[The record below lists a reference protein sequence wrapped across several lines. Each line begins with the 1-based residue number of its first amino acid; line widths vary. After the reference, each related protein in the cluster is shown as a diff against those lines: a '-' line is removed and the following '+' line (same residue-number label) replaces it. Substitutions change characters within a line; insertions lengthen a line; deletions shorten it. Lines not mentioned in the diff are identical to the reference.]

1 MSALLKNKLAARAA
15 QGNPIRVGFVG
26 SGRMGTGAICQ
37 IGQMAGMEVTA
48 IADINTDRAVEAFE
62 KSEVKPQLVTV
73 CNEAAEAKR
82 LISQGQRIATQDWRL
97 LLEIGVD
104 VIVESTGVPEVGA
117 EVAMQAI
124 LNHIHVVMLNVETDV
139 VVGPI
144 LTSMADRSGVVYTV
158 SSGDEPGLIG
168 ELYDRYTSLGFKVVA
183 TGKSPSSIGEY
194 DRYATPDSVRAD
206 AERLKINPH
215 FLVTFRDATKTMI
228 EMAAVSNYTGLRADV
243 RGMHGPVA
251 GVEEICRF
259 FRPKAEGGELN
270 GTGVIDYAR
279 PLKNE
284 DGSIDFFRS
293 VTPGVFMVIYTDN
306 EQIREDLDYLDV
318 YGDNGY
324 YVMYTPYHLV
334 TNEIPLSIVQAV
346 DFGEPTVFPKYGL
359 VSEVFAAAK
368 KPLKKGETIDGAG
381 GFAVYS
387 LVDDYETCKQEN
399 VVPLGLLTNA
409 KLTRDVEKD
418 QVITYDMV
426 EINKES
432 ALYHL
437 RCLQDSMAK
446 A

>member
-1 MSALLKNKLAARAA
+1 
-15 QGNPIRVGFVG
+15 
-26 SGRMGTGAICQ
+26 
-37 IGQMAGMEVTA
+37 
-48 IADINTDRAVEAFE
+48 
-62 KSEVKPQLVTV
+62 
-73 CNEAAEAKR
+73 
-82 LISQGQRIATQDWRL
+82 
-97 LLEIGVD
+97 
-104 VIVESTGVPEVGA
+104 
-117 EVAMQAI
+117 
-124 LNHIHVVMLNVETDV
+124 
-139 VVGPI
+139 
-144 LTSMADRSGVVYTV
+144 
-158 SSGDEPGLIG
+158 
-168 ELYDRYTSLGFKVVA
+168 
-183 TGKSPSSIGEY
+183 
-194 DRYATPDSVRAD
+194 VRED

-228 EMAAVSNYTGLRADV
+228 EMAAVSNYTGMRADV

-251 GVEEICRF
+251 GVEEISRF
-259 FRPKAEGGELN
+259 FRPKADGGQLN

-293 VTPGVFMVIYTDN
+293 VTPGVFMVIHTDN
-306 EQIREDLDYLDV
+306 QQIREDLDYLDV

-324 YVMYTPYHLV
+324 YVMHTPYHLV

-346 DFGEPTVFPKYGL
+346 DFGEPTVYPKKGL

-368 KPLKKGETIDGAG
+368 KSLKKGEVIDGAG

-387 LVDDYETCKQEN
+387 LVDDYETCKKEN

-426 EINKES
+426 EINKDS
-432 ALYHL
+432 VLYHL
-437 RCLQDSMAK
+437 RQLQESMAT